1 MLAPSCAE
9 SFGGPRASLGSFFFP
24 AFRRRGGFERTE
36 KANGDRRDLIHG
48 VEERT
53 FIRLGR
59 FVEAANFPHELQG
72 SGANFVGSDGRI
84 KIVKGSDI
92 SAHGGLT
99 SKMIRE
105 SPPSEGRLEEV
116 ISLVRK
122 DLSLFL
128 IDMTDD

>member
-1 MLAPSCAE
+1 MFAPSCAE
-9 SFGGPRASLGSFFFP
+9 SFGGSRASLGRFFFP
-24 AFRRRGGFERTE
+24 VFRRRSGFERTE
-36 KANGDRRDLIHG
+36 KAGRDLRDLVHG
-48 VEERT
+48 VEERA

-59 FVEAANFPHELQG
+59 FVEAAYFPHELQG

-105 SPPSEGRLEEV
+105 RP
-116 ISLVRK
+116 
-122 DLSLFL
+122 LF
-128 IDMTDD
+128 

>member
-1 MLAPSCAE
+1 MFAPSCPE
-9 SFGGPRASLGSFFFP
+9 SFGGQRASLGGFLFP
-24 AFRRRGGFERTE
+24 VFRRRSGCERTE
-36 KANGDRRDLIHG
+36 KASGDRRDLIHG
-48 VEERT
+48 GEERT

-59 FVEAANFPHELQG
+59 FVEAAYFPYELQG

-105 SPPSEGRLEEV
+105 RP
-116 ISLVRK
+116 
-122 DLSLFL
+122 LF
-128 IDMTDD
+128 